1 MKEPFLRKPA
11 LLAVSALVLPGLL
24 LAACGSRRDRLNLAV
39 WNPYSA
45 DPPRDE
51 NFRGPA
57 MTLRAYDANGDGTL
71 TREEFQTRLRA
82 EFNAADPAGTGCLSA
97 GAVQAIN
104 QKRIAD
110 DKSAATPLQ
119 DWNQDGCVNYPEF
132 ATAPASMFDQLDQ
145 NRDGRIMPQEF
156 DPRAGRGGRGAA
168 PDAGGRGGRGGPPP
182 Q

>member
-1 MKEPFLRKPA
+1 MEQRLRTPV
-11 LLAVSALVLPGLL
+11 LLVFSVLLL
-24 LAACGSRRDRLNLAV
+24 SGLAACGSREPDPNA
-39 WNPYSA
+39 WNPFSA
-45 DPPRDE
+45 GPPRDE
-51 NFRGPA
+51 NFRGGPA
-57 MTLRAYDANGDGTL
+57 AALRAYDTNKDGIVMRAEL
-71 TREEFQTRLRA
+71 QSGLRA
-82 EFNAADPAGTGCLSA
+82 QFAAADRSKTGCLGNDEVLSL
-97 GAVQAIN
+97 N
-104 QKRIAD
+104 QKRIEAD
-110 DKSAATPLQ
+110 QSTATPLQ